1 MSFLGKVLVIVTML
15 FLFGGCT
22 LSFKAKEIELEG
34 ERQRVKNIAEFELE
48 EATIL

>member
-1 MSFLGKVLVIVTML
+1 MKFFLNAIVIVTML